1 MGYNSFLP
9 VVMWMLLAHS
19 VFQCAVMRLFLTLCI
34 KNTSLFNLE
43 ISVYDFFISL
53 SSRISLS
60 SIWMHHFLIF
70 WDSQIHKGMTIG
82 NGLIRHLTFYKENV
96 KLVQTQINEPYIGLC
111 LHRKCREILLAVTIN
126 ANTNYYNRF

>member
-43 ISVYDFFISL
+43 ISVYDFFLYFIVQQNFIVQHLNASFSYFLGL
-53 SSRISLS
+53 SDPQRNDNWQWI
-60 SIWMHHFLIF
+60 
-70 WDSQIHKGMTIG
+70 D
-82 NGLIRHLTFYKENV
+82 
-96 KLVQTQINEPYIGLC
+96 QTPYILQG
-111 LHRKCREILLAVTIN
+111 KCQVSADSD
-126 ANTNYYNRF
+126 